1 MLDKLEIFDLL
12 FYFADGDFRRGR
24 QDKGEG
30 LIPEDKFWL
39 SRCGTY
45 YLHSC
50 KYYCNWNWIN
60 GLYKLDAKSLLLLL
74 LYNLFT

>member
-30 LIPEDKFWL
+30 LIPEDKF
-39 SRCGTY
+39 
-45 YLHSC
+45 
-50 KYYCNWNWIN
+50 
-60 GLYKLDAKSLLLLL
+60 
-74 LYNLFT
+74 